1 MKRFFSA
8 ALLAL
13 AGLVVVLL
21 VRALILP
28 SRQVAATP
36 APPLT
41 LDADALAERLAA
53 SLRFQTVS
61 HQDPAQ
67 FSRAEFDGF
76 HRWLAETYPRMH
88 AQLGLEQ
95 VSEFSL
101 LYTWKGRDPSLPPL
115 LLMAHQDVV
124 PVDTPERW
132 AQPPFEGRIA
142 DGFVWGRGAID
153 DKSALLSISEAVEL
167 LLGRGF
173 QPERTV
179 LLAFGH
185 DEEVGGPNGAV
196 KIAELLA
203 ARGVHAQ
210 FGVDEGMA
218 ILEPGTV
225 PGLSTAVAMIGI
237 AEKGSVTLELVASAE
252 GGHSSTPPRQSAAGV
267 LAAAIQTVEAN
278 PMPGGI
284 GGVTGASFEQ
294 LAPEMPLWARVV
306 FANLWLFG
314 KPLDW
319 LLSGNPA
326 VNALLRTTTA
336 VTMLSGSPKENV
348 LPSQAI
354 AGVNFRILPGDTREI
369 VRDRVRGMLK
379 DPRVEVRF
387 RSEGRDPSAV
397 SPTDTPS
404 FELLQRT
411 IREVF
416 PGTIV
421 APALVLGGTD
431 ARSYGAVTK
440 ELYRFEPF
448 HFDASDLKRPHGIDE
463 RLSVSNYAEGVRFQV
478 RLIENAAGSAPA
490 Q

>member
-1 MKRFFSA
+1 MKRFLA
-8 ALLAL
+8 AVSLAL
-13 AGLVVVLL
+13 AVLAAVLL
-21 VRALILP
+21 VRALSLS

-36 APPLT
+36 APPLA
-41 LDADALAERLAA
+41 LDADALAQRLGA

-61 HQDPAQ
+61 FQDPAQ
-67 FSRAEFDGF
+67 FSSAEFEGF
-76 HRWLAETYPRMH
+76 HRWLAETYPRLH
-88 AQLGLEQ
+88 AQLALER
-95 VSEFSL
+95 VSDFSL
-101 LYTWKGRDPSLPPL
+101 LYTWEGRDPSLPPL

-142 DGFVWGRGAID
+142 DGFVWGRGSID
-153 DKSALLSISEAVEL
+153 DKSALLSICEAVEL
-167 LLGRGF
+167 LLGQGF
-173 QPERTV
+173 SPERTV

-203 ARGVHAQ
+203 KRGVHAE

-218 ILEPGTV
+218 ILEPGIV
-225 PGLSTAVAMIGI
+225 PGLSAAVAMIGI
-237 AEKGSVTLELVASAE
+237 AEKGSVTLELVANAE
-252 GGHSSTPPRQSAAGV
+252 GGHSSTPPRQTAAGI
-267 LAAAIQTVEAN
+267 LAEAIRTVEAN

-284 GGVTGASFEQ
+284 VGVTRASFEQ
-294 LAPEMPLWARVV
+294 LAPEMPLWVRVV

-314 KPLDW
+314 RPMDW
-319 LLSGNPA
+319 LLSGNPG

-369 VRDRVRGMLK
+369 VRARVRALVK
-379 DPRVEVRF
+379 DPRVDVRF
-387 RSEGRDPSAV
+387 RSEGRDPSDV
-397 SPTDTPS
+397 SPIDTKS
-404 FELLQRT
+404 FALLERT

-416 PGTIV
+416 PGTVV
-421 APALVLGGTD
+421 APALVVGGTD
-431 ARSYGAVTK
+431 ARSYGDVTK

-448 HFDASDLKRPHGIDE
+448 RYDASDLKRPHGIDE
-463 RLSVSNYAEGVRFQV
+463 RMSVAGYADGVRFQV